1 LKKAGKPIEKVHD
14 RLNGKRRGK
23 PLSELHKEVMGEEM
37 EVEDEDAQER
47 EARLTRKADGK
58 LRSMSRSR
66 SQGAKKVLTETEDR
80 MKRLKQKMQKDWK
93 NSFQGSEADRRIPC
107 QMPRHLVTGIRGNG
121 KTDRR

>member
-1 LKKAGKPIEKVHD
+1 
-14 RLNGKRRGK
+14 
-23 PLSELHKEVMGEEM
+23 M
-37 EVEDEDAQER
+37 EVEDEDEQER
-47 EARLTRKADGK
+47 DARLSRKADGK

-93 NSFQGSEADRRIPC
+93 NSFQGTESDRRIPC

-121 KTDRR
+121 KTDRRWGGSILLSKIYYLYTVVCAYYYYY